1 MLYKL
6 LSVAALALLAVE
18 TSAVTLE
25 TGSLAMHEDAHEDA
39 QEEAAADA
47 DGGE

>member
-6 LSVAALALLAVE
+6 LSVAALALLAAE

-25 TGSLAMHEDAHEDA
+25 T
-39 QEEAAADA
+39 EALVMDEADTA
-47 DGGE
+47 GVGDGE

>member
-6 LSVAALALLAVE
+6 LSVAALALLAAE
-18 TSAVTLE
+18 TSAVTLK
-25 TGSLAMHEDAHEDA
+25 TGTLAMDEDAHEDA
-39 QEEAAADA
+39 HEEAHAEV